1 MELDY
6 IAIGRRIRTA
16 RKELKLTQEN
26 VSEQV
31 NLSVPHLSHIE
42 CGRTKVSLSSLIC
55 IANALH
61 TTVDSL
67 LYDNIEASRDAYDKD
82 FKDLLSDCSEQ
93 EKNVILTAAEQVKA
107 ALKTE

>member
-6 IAIGRRIRTA
+6 NAIGRRIRTA

-42 CGRTKVSLSSLIC
+42 CGRTKVSLPSLIS

-82 FKDLLSDCSEQ
+82 FKDLLRDCDAD
-93 EKNVILTAAEQVKA
+93 EKSVILAAAQQVKA
-107 ALKTE
+107 ALKS